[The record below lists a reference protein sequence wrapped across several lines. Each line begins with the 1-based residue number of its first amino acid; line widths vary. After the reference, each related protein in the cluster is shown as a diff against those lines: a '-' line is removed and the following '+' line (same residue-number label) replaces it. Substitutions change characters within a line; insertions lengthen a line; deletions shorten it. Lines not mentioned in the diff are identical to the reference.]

1 MVTAGVVVS
10 GIGSNVAVTV
20 FELVSTTVHCGPRTV
35 SHPLQP
41 ARVDCE
47 SGAAVRT
54 TDVPLAN
61 LAEQLAPQLIRDG
74 VLVTVPAPL
83 PARTT
88 ATENPAAIVNA
99 RGFAVPPPGA
109 ALRTGTSTGAAVT
122 TS

>member
-1 MVTAGVVVS
+1 MGAVMVTAGVVVS

-20 FELVSTTVHCGPRTV
+20 FEVVRTTVHCGPRTV

-61 LAEQLAPQLIRDG
+61 LAEQLAPQLIPDG

-88 ATENPAAIVNA
+88 ATENPDAIVNV
-99 RGFAVPPPGA
+99 RGFDVPPPGA
-109 ALRTGTSTGAAVT
+109 GLTTVT
-122 TS
+122 

>member
-61 LAEQLAPQLIRDG
+61 RAEALAPQLIPDG
-74 VLVTVPAPL
+74 VLVPVPAPP
-83 PARTT
+83 PALTT
-88 ATENPAAIVNA
+88 ATENPDAIVNV
-99 RGFAVPPPGA
+99 RGFDVPPPGA
-109 ALRTGTSTGAAVT
+109 GLTTVT
-122 TS
+122 

>member
-1 MVTAGVVVS
+1 MVMVGGAVS
-10 GIGSNVAVTV
+10 VNVAVTV
-20 FELVSTTVHCGPRTV
+20 FEVVSTTVHCGPRTV

-61 LAEQLAPQLIRDG
+61 LAEQLAPQLIPDG

-88 ATENPAAIVNA
+88 ATENPDAIVNV
-99 RGFAVPPPGA
+99 RGFDVPPPGA
-109 ALRTGTSTGAAVT
+109 GLTTVT
-122 TS
+122 